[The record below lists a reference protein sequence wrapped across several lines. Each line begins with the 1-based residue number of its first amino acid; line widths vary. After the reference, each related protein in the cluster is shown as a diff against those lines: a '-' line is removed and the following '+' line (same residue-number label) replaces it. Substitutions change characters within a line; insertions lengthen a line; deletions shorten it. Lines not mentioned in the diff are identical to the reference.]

1 MAVEFTLT
9 VIGAYLLGA
18 VPAAYLVARWVRGID
33 LRQYGSGNV
42 GAANVIT
49 VVSKRWGIAV
59 IAFDLVKGMVAVYVA
74 RWIGLDIGQQAAVG
88 LATIVGHNWSVFL
101 RFSSGRGGLTTA
113 GVAIAVAP
121 WLGLSLLAFTLILG
135 LFRQLALGMILA
147 VAALPVCSWF
157 LSQPLGITEDP
168 EDVLPLSLGFLAIF
182 LVTLIRRLTVP
193 RAAIAA
199 SVSTGELIVNRLL
212 FDRDIRDRETWIH
225 RTPTQAKPGKPA
237 GKQGKA

>member
-1 MAVEFTLT
+1 MTVEFALT
-9 VIGAYLLGA
+9 TIGAYLLGA
-18 VPAAYLVARWVRGID
+18 VPAAYLVARLARGID

-59 IAFDLVKGMVAVYVA
+59 IIFDLVKGMAAVYVA
-74 RWIGLDIGQQAAVG
+74 QWIGLNIAQQAAVG
-88 LATIVGHNWSVFL
+88 LATIIGHNWSVFL

-121 WLGLSLLAFTLILG
+121 LLGLPLLAFALILG

-147 VAALPVCSWF
+147 IAALPVCSWF
-157 LSQPLGITEDP
+157 LSQPLGITEEP
-168 EDVLPLSLGFLAIF
+168 LQLSLWFLAIF
-182 LVTLIRRLTVP
+182 LVTLVRRLTVP
-193 RAAIAA
+193 RAPIAT
-199 SVSTGELIVNRLL
+199 SVSTGELLVNRIF

-225 RTPTQAKPGKPA
+225 RTPIRTKLDKPDGE
-237 GKQGKA
+237 QGKG

>member
-18 VPAAYLVARWVRGID
+18 VPAAYLIARWVRGID

-59 IAFDLVKGMVAVYVA
+59 IAFDLLKGMVAVYVA
-74 RWIGLDIGQQAAVG
+74 RWIGLDISQQAAVG

-157 LSQPLGITEDP
+157 LSQPLGISEDP

-199 SVSTGELIVNRLL
+199 SVSTGELIVNRLF
-212 FDRDIRDRETWIH
+212 FDRDIRDRETWIR

-237 GKQGKA
+237 GKQEKA

>member
-1 MAVEFTLT
+1 MTVEFTST

-18 VPAAYLVARWVRGID
+18 VPAAYLIAKWARGID
-33 LRQYGSGNV
+33 LRQHGSGNV
-42 GAANVIT
+42 GASNVIT

-59 IAFDLVKGMVAVYVA
+59 IAFDLLKGMVAVYMA

-101 RFSSGRGGLTTA
+101 RFSGGRGGLSIA
-113 GVAIAVAP
+113 GVVIALAP
-121 WLGLSLLAFTLILG
+121 LLGLSLLAFTLIFG
-135 LFRQLALGMILA
+135 LFRQMALGMILA
-147 VAALPVCSWF
+147 AAALPVSSWF
-157 LSQPLGITEDP
+157 LGQPLGITEQP
-168 EDVLPLSLGFLAIF
+168 LPLSLGFLAIF
-182 LVTLIRRLTVP
+182 LVTIIRRLTVP

-225 RTPTQAKPGKPA
+225 RTPIQTKPDKPEGKK
-237 GKQGKA
+237 GEG

>member
-18 VPAAYLVARWVRGID
+18 VPAAYLIAKWARGID
-33 LRQYGSGNV
+33 LRQHGSGNV
-42 GAANVIT
+42 GASNVIT

-59 IAFDLVKGMVAVYVA
+59 IAFDLLKGMVAVYAA

-101 RFSSGRGGLTTA
+101 RFSGGRGGLSIA
-113 GVAIAVAP
+113 GVVIALAP
-121 WLGLSLLAFTLILG
+121 LLGLSLLVFTLIFG
-135 LFRQLALGMILA
+135 LFRQMALGMILA
-147 VAALPVCSWF
+147 VAALPVSSWF
-157 LSQPLGITEDP
+157 LSQPLGITEQP
-168 EDVLPLSLGFLAIF
+168 LPLSLGFVAIF
-182 LVTLIRRLTVP
+182 LVTIVRRLTVP

-199 SVSTGELIVNRLL
+199 SVSTRELLFNRLL

-225 RTPTQAKPGKPA
+225 RTPIQTKPDKPEGKK
-237 GKQGKA
+237 GEG

>member
-1 MAVEFTLT
+1 MTLEFTST

-18 VPAAYLVARWVRGID
+18 VPAAYLIAKWARGID
-33 LRQYGSGNV
+33 LRQHGSGNV
-42 GAANVIT
+42 GASNVIT

-59 IAFDLVKGMVAVYVA
+59 IAFDLLKGMVAVYMA
-74 RWIGLDIGQQAAVG
+74 RWIGLDIVQQVAAG

-147 VAALPVCSWF
+147 VAALPACSWF

-225 RTPTQAKPGKPA
+225 RTPIQTKPDKPEGKK
-237 GKQGKA
+237 GEG